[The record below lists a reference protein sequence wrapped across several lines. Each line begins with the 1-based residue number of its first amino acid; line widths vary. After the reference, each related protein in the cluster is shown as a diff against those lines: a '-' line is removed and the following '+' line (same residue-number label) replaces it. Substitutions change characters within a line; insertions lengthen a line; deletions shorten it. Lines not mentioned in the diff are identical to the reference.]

1 MTPQEQLAKQVE
13 SLEELAQL
21 DAEIRRLDAQLSEE
35 QGQLEGLKVERAR
48 LEAKLAVERAS
59 VDEMQKTMNELI
71 AEARQMGQ
79 QIERSREKLSRARNE
94 RESMAAQR
102 ELEEL
107 RKLLRD
113 REEEVGKLTAL
124 AEAAKRSIEETDE
137 KRGKIATQLGDSE
150 SSRSASINAMSHDRE
165 AKLTTRAELARR
177 VAPTTLR
184 RYEAVRQKRG
194 GTALARANA
203 SGTCSACHM
212 ALPPQL
218 FQRLRRRESLDQ
230 CPHCARILYYWVPGP
245 APEGGG

>member
-1 MTPQEQLAKQVE
+1 
-13 SLEELAQL
+13 
-21 DAEIRRLDAQLSEE
+21 
-35 QGQLEGLKVERAR
+35 
-48 LEAKLAVERAS
+48 
-59 VDEMQKTMNELI
+59 MQKTMNELVT
-71 AEARQMGQ
+71 EARQMGQ

-113 REEEVGKLTAL
+113 REEEIGKLTAL
-124 AEAAKRSIEETDE
+124 AEAAKRSIEETDD
-137 KRGKIATQLGDSE
+137 KRGKVASQLGDSE
-150 SSRSASINAMSHDRE
+150 AGRSASIGEMGRE
-165 AKLTTRAELARR
+165 REIKLAARAEIARK
-177 VAPTTLR
+177 VAPQTLR

-212 ALPPQL
+212 SLPPQL

-230 CPHCARILYYWVPGP
+230 CPHCARILYYSVPGP
-245 APEGGG
+245 TAEGGG

>member
-13 SLEELAQL
+13 SLEELAQI

-35 QGQLEGLKVERAR
+35 QGQLEGLKTERAR

-59 VDEMQKTMNELI
+59 VDEMQKTTNELVTD
-71 AEARQMGQ
+71 ARQMGQ

-107 RKLLRD
+107 RKLVRD
-113 REEEVGKLTAL
+113 REEEIGKLTAL
-124 AEAAKRSIEETDE
+124 AEAAKRSIEETDD

-150 SSRSASINAMSHDRE
+150 AGRAASIGVMARERE
-165 AKLTTRAELARR
+165 AKLAARAELARK
-177 VAPTTLR
+177 VAPQTLR
-184 RYEAVRQKRG
+184 RYEAVRQKR

-218 FQRLRRRESLDQ
+218 FQRLRRCESLDQ
-230 CPHCARILYYWVPGP
+230 CPHCARILYYWVPAP
-245 APEGGG
+245 AAESGG

>member
-1 MTPQEQLAKQVE
+1 M
-13 SLEELAQL
+13 EELAAL
-21 DAEIRRLDAQLSEE
+21 DAEIRRLDTQLGDE

-48 LEAKLAVERAS
+48 LESKLSVERTS
-59 VDEMQKTMNELI
+59 VDEMQKTMNELVT
-71 AEARQMGQ
+71 EARQMGQ

-113 REEEVGKLTAL
+113 REEEIGKLTAL
-124 AEAAKRSIEETDE
+124 AEAAKRSIEETDD
-137 KRGKIATQLGDSE
+137 KRGKVASQLGDSE
-150 SSRSASINAMSHDRE
+150 TSRSASIGEMGRE
-165 AKLTTRAELARR
+165 REIKLAARAEIARK
-177 VAPTTLR
+177 VPPQTLR

-212 ALPPQL
+212 SLPPQL

-230 CPHCARILYYWVPGP
+230 CPHCARILYYSVPGP
-245 APEGGG
+245 TAEGGG